1 MLRAPTGE
9 EGTLPSIIDKDRG
22 ARGNPPGGKP
32 EDEGKQNEAPRR

>member
-22 ARGNPPGGKP
+22 ARGNSTGGKP